1 MAGFH
6 KLLLAID
13 LSPASETL
21 IKRVIQMYP
30 DDLDKVHVLHVIKP
44 LTQMDALDE
53 APACFDPETQREV
66 NFTRTRLLH
75 LLHESGLGCATDK
88 FYLVHG
94 EPSFQI
100 KRLAQ
105 EIQADLV
112 IVGSHSKADD
122 WMHLPGA
129 TTNCVIQ
136 GISTDVMAVKV

>member
-1 MAGFH
+1 VAGLH

-13 LSPASETL
+13 LSPASATL
-21 IKRVIQMYP
+21 IKRVVQMYP
-30 DDLDKVHVLHVIKP
+30 DELYKIHVLHVIKP
-44 LTQMDALDE
+44 LAQVGSLDE
-53 APACFDPETQREV
+53 LPARFDPDMQREV
-66 NFTRTRLLH
+66 NFARTRLLH

-88 FYLVHG
+88 LHLVHG
-94 EPSFQI
+94 EPSYQI
-100 KRLAQ
+100 KRFAE
-105 EIQADLV
+105 EIHADLV